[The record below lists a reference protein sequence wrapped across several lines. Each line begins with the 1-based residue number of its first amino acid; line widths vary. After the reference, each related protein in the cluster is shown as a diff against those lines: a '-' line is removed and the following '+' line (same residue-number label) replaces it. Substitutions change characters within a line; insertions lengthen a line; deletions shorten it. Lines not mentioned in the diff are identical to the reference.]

1 LSSFQPYLPTAF
13 IVWNSTVDGKLVIRS
28 FEQRKAAPY
37 RTGIMTS
44 NEKISFKDISNR
56 EITRLSEQLEEHL
69 KSEENQRKHDE
80 ITYLK
85 LAFKAHL

>member
-1 LSSFQPYLPTAF
+1 
-13 IVWNSTVDGKLVIRS
+13 
-28 FEQRKAAPY
+28 
-37 RTGIMTS
+37 MTS

-69 KSEENQRKHDE
+69 KSEENRRKHDE

-85 LAFKAHL
+85 LAFKARL